1 MAGAV
6 AEAASGKSWAEL
18 VDEIFVQPCGLGVLA
33 FNNPWMQYGL
43 VPGYPVGFASDPS
56 TLAATANPSIEGGAY
71 TTLDDYATLLLMH
84 LRDGMCGDNRV
95 HSTESLDRMH
105 EDRIGRVYDGGAVD
119 FLTGK
124 TWGYGM
130 GWWSDRETGRINDP
144 GAFGTMPWLDLD
156 DGYGAYLVLEAT
168 FQDGAALYNEEG
180 LPEAVHEAILTARG

>member
-1 MAGAV
+1 
-6 AEAASGKSWAEL
+6 
-18 VDEIFVQPCGLGVLA
+18 
-33 FNNPWMQYGL
+33 
-43 VPGYPVGFASDPS
+43 
-56 TLAATANPSIEGGAY
+56 
-71 TTLDDYATLLLMH
+71 
-84 LRDGMCGDNRV
+84 MCGDNRV

-156 DGYGAYLVLEAT
+156 DGYGAYLVREAT